1 MRSLLELWYD
11 EWHFQRWKGKDSKAP
26 TRPSEYKVF
35 KSIAQSHRQRLC
47 TRVVLPK
54 AVKDIFQKPKDED
67 DWLKLEQFR
76 RALLRIVQG
85 EDWLLLESPEEVSA
99 IALAVEGCAN
109 DKFPDEVGRGCRIPE
124 GARLQVDGPRDTK
137 EDILAAVSA
146 LGDEDVWLRYLSRPM
161 GTKRAPPVDA
171 FCKNLFVDDM
181 TAEQIAGAQSL
192 SAAAFLDRMLL
203 CLFDALW
210 LKQSEEWS
218 LRGVANMPSDEPYE
232 IAKWFMKGHHV
243 GRKPLFDGIGSRKTL
258 HPLPSP
264 PPFVPPVGGDAF
276 CCPLTFCLGGG
287 NVQVSLLKVF
297 VHSAAACCTDR
308 WGITVR
314 FRTSWRGLRQIETAR
329 SFLTM
334 MVHRK
339 VLLSPLSCCDTRH
352 SFLRGKLPRCSTM
365 TRTQTACR

>member
-124 GARLQVDGPRDTK
+124 GARLQVDGPRETK
-137 EDILAAVSA
+137 EDILAAVFA
-146 LGDEDVWLRYLSRPM
+146 LGNEDVWLRYLSRPM
-161 GTKRAPPVDA
+161 GTKRAPLVRA
-171 FCKNLFVDDM
+171 
-181 TAEQIAGAQSL
+181 AE
-192 SAAAFLDRMLL
+192 
-203 CLFDALW
+203 
-210 LKQSEEWS
+210 
-218 LRGVANMPSDEPYE
+218 
-232 IAKWFMKGHHV
+232 
-243 GRKPLFDGIGSRKTL
+243 
-258 HPLPSP
+258 SP
-264 PPFVPPVGGDAF
+264 
-276 CCPLTFCLGGG
+276 CP
-287 NVQVSLLKVF
+287 
-297 VHSAAACCTDR
+297 
-308 WGITVR
+308 
-314 FRTSWRGLRQIETAR
+314 
-329 SFLTM
+329 
-334 MVHRK
+334 
-339 VLLSPLSCCDTRH
+339 
-352 SFLRGKLPRCSTM
+352 
-365 TRTQTACR
+365 